1 MFSLKL
7 NKRAFKWSRKFR
19 CAPAAFWVKL
29 CKVFWFPSACFFCFG
44 DKNCV
49 IYIYLQ
55 VPMPCI
61 LHLHSAERKAHHVLS
76 EVFSHMTLLVVF
88 NFCLCIRQKQALEVY
103 FDIEI
108 SDVFNFISL
117 QTSKLLVVFWAV
129 LLYNNAVVQQ
139 LFILARYPSISIFRI
154 ICMVY
159 HTRLINN

>member
-1 MFSLKL
+1 MKQKIQMCSCCLLGKTLQRFSVSFCL
-7 NKRAFKWSRKFR
+7 
-19 CAPAAFWVKL
+19 
-29 CKVFWFPSACFFCFG
+29 FFCFG

-61 LHLHSAERKAHHVLS
+61 LHLHSAERKAHPVLS

-88 NFCLCIRQKQALEVY
+88 KFCLCIRQKQALEVY

-108 SDVFNFISL
+108 SDAFHFISL
-117 QTSKLLVVFWAV
+117 QTFKLLVVFWSV

-139 LFILARYPSISIFRI
+139 LFILARYPSISIFSI
-154 ICMVY
+154 ICMFH